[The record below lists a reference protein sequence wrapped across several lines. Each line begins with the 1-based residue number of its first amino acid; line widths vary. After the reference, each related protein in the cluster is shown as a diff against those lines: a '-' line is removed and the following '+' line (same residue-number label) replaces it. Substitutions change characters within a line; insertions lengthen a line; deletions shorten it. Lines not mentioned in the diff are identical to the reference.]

1 MTACSIEAEKCAE
14 HMERFLFIGLTLA
27 FTVYGQLVMK
37 SRAMSASSVGDSKL
51 QYLAV
56 MFTDVL
62 VLSALAAG
70 VLAAFFW
77 MLALERPDIGFGYP
91 FMALSFV
98 LAPLAAAFLFNEPLT
113 SGQTIGLLLIVA
125 GVTVSSSFR

>member
-1 MTACSIEAEKCAE
+1 
-14 HMERFLFIGLTLA
+14 MERFLFIGLTLA
-27 FTVYGQLVMK
+27 FTVYGQLAMK
-37 SRAMSASSVGDSKL
+37 SRTVSASSIGDNKL

-70 VLAAFFW
+70 VVASVCW
-77 MLALERPDIGFGYP
+77 MLALERTDIGFAYP

-98 LAPLAAAFLFNEPLT
+98 LVPLAAAFLFDEPLT
-113 SGQTIGLLLIVA
+113 IGQMIGLFLIVA